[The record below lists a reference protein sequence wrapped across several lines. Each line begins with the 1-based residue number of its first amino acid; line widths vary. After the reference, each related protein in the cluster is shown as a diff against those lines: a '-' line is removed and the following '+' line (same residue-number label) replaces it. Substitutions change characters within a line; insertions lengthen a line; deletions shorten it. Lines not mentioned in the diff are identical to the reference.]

1 MLQLVTSVHK
11 FVQISYSIQLVQL
24 FSFTLALTK
33 CSNPYEGLRAE
44 HGRLEI
50 AQFEINLLAV
60 QKVLYKNDK
69 FEMTVTI

>member
-1 MLQLVTSVHK
+1 MSLAV
-11 FVQISYSIQLVQL
+11 
-24 FSFTLALTK
+24 TLALPK
-33 CSNPYEGLRAE
+33 CSNPYEGLTAE

-60 QKVLYKNDK
+60 QKVLYKNNK